1 MPGLRFM
8 PALGLA
14 VALGGCSLLP
24 FGWIKPDRPVVPRP
38 ASMSSASALSNGD
51 AYYDRAVSAI
61 ARRDYA
67 LALDL
72 LQRARAQDASDVRVL
87 NAFGVVYDKLGRFDL
102 SARYYGQALQ
112 LEPASRVVA
121 ENLAYSHQ
129 LQGLT
134 PASPVAFAGLA
145 DAPFP
150 QPSPANAP
158 QVAIAAAPVTPSA
171 PAVMMV
177 ETPSLAAPVGAL
189 PSAPVPVPVLA
200 RADAASPPPPRS
212 PGLMGRPLD
221 LENASGRPALTAA
234 TRRHLTSRGWTSPRL
249 SRAVIQ
255 PQARTTISFPESR
268 RTIALALSRTL
279 PGPARLTPCATPCE
293 GVRLTLGAD
302 ARTWRLPPP
311 AEPLGPSPARRS

>member
-1 MPGLRFM
+1 MARLRFTL
-8 PALGLA
+8 ALGLS
-14 VALGGCSLLP
+14 VALGGCSLLN
-24 FGWIKPDRPVVPRP
+24 FNWRGADRAVVPRP
-38 ASMSSASALSNGD
+38 ASISGISALSNGD

-129 LQGLT
+129 LQGLE
-134 PASPVAFAGLA
+134 PAPPVALAGPSNA
-145 DAPFP
+145 SAVAPA
-150 QPSPANAP
+150 PSPA
-158 QVAIAAAPVTPSA
+158 PVVTTVEA
-171 PAVMMV
+171 PAVV
-177 ETPSLAAPVGAL
+177 PAPT
-189 PSAPVPVPVLA
+189 LA
-200 RADAASPPPPRS
+200 RADKALPPRS
-212 PGLMGRPLD
+212 PGLLGRPLD
-221 LENASGRPALTAA
+221 LENASGRPALAA
-234 TRRHLTSRGWTSPRL
+234 AARWHLTSRGWTPPRL
-249 SRAVIQ
+249 SSAIIQ

-268 RTIALALSRTL
+268 RTLALALSRTL
-279 PGPARLTPCATPCE
+279 PGPARLTPCAMPCE

-302 ARTWRLPPP
+302 AQTWRLPPP
-311 AEPLGPSPARRS
+311 AEPLGQSPARRS

>member
-1 MPGLRFM
+1 MAHFRFTL
-8 PALGLA
+8 ALGLS
-14 VALGGCSLLP
+14 VALGGCSLLN
-24 FGWIKPDRPVVPRP
+24 FNWRGADRAVVPRP
-38 ASMSSASALSNGD
+38 ASMSGASALSNGD

-129 LQGLT
+129 LQGLE
-134 PASPVAFAGLA
+134 PAPSVALAGLPNASPGAPPLAVAPPVA
-145 DAPFP
+145 APAASP
-150 QPSPANAP
+150 APVVATVEAASVASLVVEAAAPSPTPSPAP
-158 QVAIAAAPVTPSA
+158 T
-171 PAVMMV
+171 
-177 ETPSLAAPVGAL
+177 
-189 PSAPVPVPVLA
+189 LA
-200 RADAASPPPPRS
+200 RADTASPPRS
-212 PGLMGRPLD
+212 PGLLGRPLD
-221 LENASGRPALTAA
+221 LENASGRPSLAAA
-234 TRRHLTSRGWTSPRL
+234 TRLHLTSRGWTPPRL
-249 SRAVIQ
+249 SRAAIQ

-279 PGPARLTPCATPCE
+279 PGPARLAPCVTPCE

-311 AEPLGPSPARRS
+311 AEPLGQSPARRS

>member
-1 MPGLRFM
+1 MRDLRSTIT
-8 PALGLA
+8 LGLS
-14 VALGGCSLLP
+14 VALGGCSLLN
-24 FGWIKPDRPVVPRP
+24 FNWHGADRAVVPRP
-38 ASMSSASALSNGD
+38 VTISAASPLSNGD

-129 LQGLT
+129 LQGLE
-134 PASPVAFAGLA
+134 PAASVALAGVPGASP
-145 DAPFP
+145 DAPP
-150 QPSPANAP
+150 LVVALPVVAPAASPAPLLATVEAASVASLVVEAAAPSPAP
-158 QVAIAAAPVTPSA
+158 T
-171 PAVMMV
+171 
-177 ETPSLAAPVGAL
+177 
-189 PSAPVPVPVLA
+189 LA
-200 RADAASPPPPRS
+200 RADTASPSRS
-212 PGLMGRPLD
+212 PGLLGRPLD
-221 LENASGRPALTAA
+221 LENASGRPALAAA
-234 TRRHLTSRGWTSPRL
+234 THRHLTRRGWTPPRL

-279 PGPARLTPCATPCE
+279 PGPARLTPCATSCE

-311 AEPLGPSPARRS
+311 AEPLGQSPARRS